1 MAGRGEAENN
11 RSMATSARLWSTAG
25 DSREESEQAEERIC
39 GNTLSFRKCWER
51 PGIDT
56 MIAFFRTEV
65 AQWQFAA
72 RYLRCKIPLIRL
84 IESNH
89 GDGVRHNRL
98 ERRGKLDW
106 SLPADDSYK
115 LCRESS
121 IVIDLVVISLGA
133 IVGANARY
141 LLSRFAA
148 KELGPVFPYGTLFIN
163 VAGSLIV
170 GFFVIWTTE
179 RVLADPRWRLLVVVG
194 FCGSFTT
201 FSSYAFE
208 TM

>member
-1 MAGRGEAENN
+1 
-11 RSMATSARLWSTAG
+11 
-25 DSREESEQAEERIC
+25 
-39 GNTLSFRKCWER
+39 
-51 PGIDT
+51 
-56 MIAFFRTEV
+56 
-65 AQWQFAA
+65 
-72 RYLRCKIPLIRL
+72 
-84 IESNH
+84 
-89 GDGVRHNRL
+89 
-98 ERRGKLDW
+98 
-106 SLPADDSYK
+106 
-115 LCRESS
+115 
-121 IVIDLVVISLGA
+121 VINLLVISVGA

-163 VAGSLIV
+163 IAGSVIV

-208 TM
+208 TIAYFEQGQWLLLLTNVLTNNLLCMSGALAGMALARVL